1 MNRDAL
7 LLYLRDLRDLEVAKY
22 QITKTINQNTAKTN
36 TMTQNLQR
44 EINQA
49 QQPNYWERPKLP
61 EKFLNL
67 TVVGASIAL
76 FVFLMYSEMWTLYVL
91 LFLVSLGTVAVSF
104 FGMCFTKIYF
114 LMDLFFY
121 SLRAFL
127 AWLGSFALLFFTQL
141 SFVRDFKPL
150 YLFVTLIGVGIV
162 VLAYLKYMPAY
173 TKECKAVENHNQQ
186 EQERLNHAPAVVQD
200 KSTRKQEI
208 VNSWKK
214 KDAIL
219 KNDLQKANALLQKA
233 YGHNLLAST
242 YRNLASVYYI
252 YDYMSTSTATLEETL
267 IHEHMENGI
276 QRILSKLDVI
286 IGKQEEQILS
296 ARRIECNTKTII
308 DQNTH
313 MLDTLQQTLA
323 SQLRTEQNTLETA
336 QYARIATTYA
346 QTTAFFSSATYFQ
359 NGGSLLIW

>member
-49 QQPNYWERPKLP
+49 QQPNYYSRPVLPNGFVSVFSVGGTLAVLSFLVYYRSFGLYFLLSFGLLISLAVLFITGREHERLTSSALVVVSMLP
-61 EKFLNL
+61 IVLLCALVEFYGIFSF
-67 TVVGASIAL
+67 VGKIGLIILLIAL
-76 FVFLMYSEMWTLYVL
+76 
-91 LFLVSLGTVAVSF
+91 
-104 FGMCFTKIYF
+104 
-114 LMDLFFY
+114 
-121 SLRAFL
+121 
-127 AWLGSFALLFFTQL
+127 
-141 SFVRDFKPL
+141 
-150 YLFVTLIGVGIV
+150 
-162 VLAYLKYMPAY
+162 LKYLPSY
-173 TKECKAVENHNQQ
+173 VKECKKIEEYNRQ
-186 EQERLNHAPAVVQD
+186 EQERLTKAPAIVQQ
-200 KSTRKQEI
+200 KSAHKQEI
-208 VNSWKK
+208 INSWKK

-242 YRNLASVYYI
+242 YRNLASIYYI

-359 NGGSLLIW
+359 NGGSLLIR